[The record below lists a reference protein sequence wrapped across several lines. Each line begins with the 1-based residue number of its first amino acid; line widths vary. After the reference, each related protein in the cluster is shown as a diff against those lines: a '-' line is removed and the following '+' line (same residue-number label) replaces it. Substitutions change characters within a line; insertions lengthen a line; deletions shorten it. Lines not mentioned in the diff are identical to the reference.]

1 MTKLISINNRIL
13 QALALTGRESGQAV
27 MEYAMLATFIA
38 VVAMTILTVL
48 GGIGGE
54 AFGDLTAVF
63 HGGGH
68 ETSVPGEAFT
78 GYRIAD

>member
-1 MTKLISINNRIL
+1 MTKLISIQNRIL
-13 QALALTGRESGQAV
+13 QVLALTGRESGQAV

-48 GGIGGE
+48 GGISGE

-63 HGGGH
+63 HGGSH
-68 ETSVPGEAFT
+68 ETSVPSEAFS